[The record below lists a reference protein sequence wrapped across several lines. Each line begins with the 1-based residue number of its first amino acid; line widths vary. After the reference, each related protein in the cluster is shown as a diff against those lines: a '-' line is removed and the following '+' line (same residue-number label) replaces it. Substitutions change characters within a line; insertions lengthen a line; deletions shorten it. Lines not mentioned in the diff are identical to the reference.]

1 MSIGLNPV
9 NHALAAS
16 QITKP
21 QTHSHF
27 VEDDGETTVPSPDP
41 SDEINSL
48 ARYLSAQQNTGDL
61 FNYEKESVLDPYGG
75 NFDARLWISKFANLD
90 DWASVQA
97 RKSGISF
104 KDLTVFGYGTD
115 AGESFHKS
123 R

>member
-16 QITKP
+16 QHTQP
-21 QTHSHF
+21 QPHSHSHSHF
-27 VEDDGETTVPSPDP
+27 VEDDEETTVPSPSP

-61 FNYEKESVLDPYGG
+61 FNYEKESVLDPYGPK
-75 NFDARLWISKFANLD
+75 FDARLWISKFANLD
-90 DWASVQA
+90 DWASVPG

-115 AGESFHKS
+115 AG
-123 R
+123 